1 MSNSLKT
8 AVLLLIFNRPDK
20 TAQVFE
26 KIRQV
31 KPLKL
36 YVACDGPREGI
47 KGEKEKVTMAQAI
60 ATNVD
65 WPCNVKKLFRE
76 KNLGCK
82 RGVGT
87 AVTWFFQNEEQ
98 GIILEDD
105 CMPHIDFFAFC
116 ENLLNRYAK
125 DKRVSVITGNN
136 FQKGKWRGEASYY
149 FSTYN
154 HCWGWAS
161 WKRAWKQYQ
170 EDINFW
176 PEMKFSHAWKKFK
189 TNNSEREYWEKN
201 FDQSYAGQIDT
212 WDYSWTA
219 STWYKNG
226 VTATPNVN
234 LVSNIGFGEEA
245 THTKEK
251 FNKCSN
257 LPTYA
262 LSHITHPK
270 EVKIDKDADKFTF
283 RNVFQSKY
291 SHFPFNWLLLPFRIF
306 NYIVRKIINK

>member
-1 MSNSLKT
+1 
-8 AVLLLIFNRPDK
+8 
-20 TAQVFE
+20 
-26 KIRQV
+26 
-31 KPLKL
+31 
-36 YVACDGPREGI
+36 
-47 KGEKEKVTMAQAI
+47 
-60 ATNVD
+60 
-65 WPCNVKKLFRE
+65 
-76 KNLGCK
+76 
-82 RGVGT
+82 
-87 AVTWFFQNEEQ
+87 
-98 GIILEDD
+98 
-105 CMPHIDFFAFC
+105 
-116 ENLLNRYAK
+116 
-125 DKRVSVITGNN
+125 
-136 FQKGKWRGEASYY
+136 
-149 FSTYN
+149 
-154 HCWGWAS
+154 
-161 WKRAWKQYQ
+161 
-170 EDINFW
+170 
-176 PEMKFSHAWKKFK
+176 MKFSHAWKKFK